1 MALYRWSR
9 PRVVNLLLENL
20 YPSSPALPGVQGRA
34 TEPASFPRLIPSL
47 VPNTWMR
54 IPQWGRSITRFW
66 AQVPGKLRDEIL
78 QLQGATPESRLS
90 LSYGIGDVLL
100 AAG

>member
-54 IPQWGRSITRFW
+54 IPRRGVVSH
-66 AQVPGKLRDEIL
+66 P
-78 QLQGATPESRLS
+78 
-90 LSYGIGDVLL
+90 LL
-100 AAG
+100 GTGTWKAVR